1 MSPAA
6 IDLIPLPPIESPTSL
21 GSAASST
28 RGDTPSFQQHL
39 EQAGRSTN
47 DGPSRNDDRR
57 NDVDRQEPTSSR
69 AAESAPQSREAKP
82 TDDQPVDNKTDD
94 GDAKTDE
101 PVVAGK
107 TDDETT
113 DSEDET
119 KQDPS
124 ADVIVAAI
132 VAPVAVEPTPEVAT
146 DVVEISAE
154 ALTDAIDE
162 KSGTPDLKSIA
173 KAATNENVDPTAA
186 VVTKTVEE
194 TALETVAM
202 TNEPMLPA
210 TTETVAVAE
219 TPVVEVPVDAQTETK
234 NAAEAE
240 TKPVVATT
248 KAVEANKA
256 ADLKAE
262 KLTAATTPTVVT
274 TAAAPVVAPAAAT
287 TPTEEP
293 TDAQAEAG
301 EKSDD
306 VQAKSHD
313 AAAPTVTAEA
323 TTPTTDAIV
332 EAATAVVDDRSNVKS
347 DRTDVPRG
355 DGRTENIRTDRP
367 HTAEQLR
374 PATGHEAGGN
384 RKAAAADGTSSVSQ
398 ADRVRLVERV
408 ARAVKTAEQR
418 GGDLKIRLSPPEL
431 GSLRLQ
437 VKLSDGTLSARIEA
451 ETPEARQVLLD
462 NLPLLRERLA
472 EQNIRVERFDVDLFN
487 SGNTGG
493 GTQQS
498 REEFDQSMF
507 AAAQRGRAAN
517 GANAPSTGG
526 PNTAITSNS
535 TTRND
540 GRLDITV

>member
-6 IDLIPLPPIESPTSL
+6 IDLIPLPPIEPPTSF

-28 RGDTPSFQQHL
+28 RGDMPSFQHHL

-69 AAESAPQSREAKP
+69 AAESAPSRETKP
-82 TDDQPVDNKTDD
+82 TDDKPIENKADD
-94 GDAKTDE
+94 DDSKTDE
-101 PVVAGK
+101 PIVAGK
-107 TDDETT
+107 TDAETQ

-132 VAPVAVEPTPEVAT
+132 VAPLVVEPTPEVAT

-154 ALTDAIDE
+154 ALTDADAE
-162 KSGTPDLKSIA
+162 KSATPDLTSVA
-173 KAATNENVDPTAA
+173 KAAANENVDPTAVA
-186 VVTKTVEE
+186 VTKTAEE
-194 TALETVAM
+194 TALETIAA
-202 TNEPMLPA
+202 TSESTLPA
-210 TTETVAVAE
+210 TSETVAVAK
-219 TPVVEVPVDAQTETK
+219 TPVVEVPVDAQTETA

-240 TKPVVATT
+240 IKPVVTTT

-256 ADLKAE
+256 ADLQTE
-262 KLTAATTPTVVT
+262 KLTAATTPTAVT
-274 TAAAPVVAPAAAT
+274 TAAAPVVASVAAS
-287 TPTEEP
+287 TPTEENV
-293 TDAQAEAG
+293 DAKADAG
-301 EKSDD
+301 KKSDD
-306 VQAKSHD
+306 VQAKSDD
-313 AAAPTVTAEA
+313 ATTSAVTVEA
-323 TTPTTDAIV
+323 TAPTTDAIV
-332 EAATAVVDDRSNVKS
+332 EAATAVVDDRANMKT

-367 HTAEQLR
+367 HTAEHLR
-374 PATGHEAGGN
+374 PAAGHEAGGN

-462 NLPLLRERLA
+462 NLPMLRERLA

-487 SGNTGG
+487 SGNQGG

-507 AAAQRGRAAN
+507 AAAQRGRATS
-517 GANAPSTGG
+517 GANAQSTGG
-526 PNTAITSNS
+526 PSAAITSNS

>member
-6 IDLIPLPPIESPTSL
+6 IDLIPLPPIEPPTSF

-28 RGDTPSFQQHL
+28 RGDMPSFQHHL

-69 AAESAPQSREAKP
+69 AAESAPSRETKP
-82 TDDQPVDNKTDD
+82 TDDKPIENKADD
-94 GDAKTDE
+94 DDSKTDE
-101 PVVAGK
+101 PIVAGK
-107 TDDETT
+107 TDAETQ

-132 VAPVAVEPTPEVAT
+132 VAPLVVEPTPEVAT

-154 ALTDAIDE
+154 ALTDADAE
-162 KSGTPDLKSIA
+162 KSATPDLTSVA
-173 KAATNENVDPTAA
+173 KAAANENVDPTAVA
-186 VVTKTVEE
+186 VTKTAEE
-194 TALETVAM
+194 TALETIAA
-202 TNEPMLPA
+202 TSESTLPA
-210 TTETVAVAE
+210 TSETVAVAK
-219 TPVVEVPVDAQTETK
+219 TPVVEVPVDAQTETA

-240 TKPVVATT
+240 IKPA
-248 KAVEANKA
+248 
-256 ADLKAE
+256 
-262 KLTAATTPTVVT
+262 VT
-274 TAAAPVVAPAAAT
+274 TAAAPVVASVAAS
-287 TPTEEP
+287 TPTEENV
-293 TDAQAEAG
+293 DAKADAG
-301 EKSDD
+301 KKSDD
-306 VQAKSHD
+306 VQAKSDD
-313 AAAPTVTAEA
+313 ATTSAVTVEA
-323 TTPTTDAIV
+323 TAPTTDAIV
-332 EAATAVVDDRSNVKS
+332 EAATAVVDDRANMKT

-367 HTAEQLR
+367 HTAEHLR
-374 PATGHEAGGN
+374 PAAGHEAGGN

-462 NLPLLRERLA
+462 NLPMLRERLA

-487 SGNTGG
+487 SGNQGG

-507 AAAQRGRAAN
+507 AAAQRGRATS
-517 GANAPSTGG
+517 GANAQSTGG
-526 PNTAITSNS
+526 PSAAITSNS

>member
-28 RGDTPSFQQHL
+28 RGDTPSFQHHL

-57 NDVDRQEPTSSR
+57 NDVDRQEQTSSR
-69 AAESAPQSREAKP
+69 AAESAPSRDAKP
-82 TDDQPVDNKTDD
+82 TDDKRVENKTDD
-94 GDAKTDE
+94 GDAKSDE
-101 PVVAGK
+101 PIVKGK
-107 TDDETT
+107 TDAESKN
-113 DSEDET
+113 SEDET

-124 ADVIVAAI
+124 ADVIVATI
-132 VAPVAVEPTPEVAT
+132 VTPVIVESTPEVAT

-154 ALTDAIDE
+154 ALTDAVDE
-162 KSGTPDLKSIA
+162 KSASPDLKSTA
-173 KAATNENVDPTAA
+173 KAAANANVDPTAVA
-186 VVTKTVEE
+186 VTKTAEE
-194 TALETVAM
+194 TALETVAV
-202 TNEPMLPA
+202 TNEPTLPA
-210 TTETVAVAE
+210 TTATVAVAE
-219 TPVVEVPVDAQTETK
+219 TPDVEVPVDAKTDAK

-240 TKPVVATT
+240 TKPVVTTT

-262 KLTAATTPTVVT
+262 KLTATTPTAVA
-274 TAAAPVVAPAAAT
+274 TAAAPVVAPITAT

-293 TDAQAEAG
+293 TDAQADAG

-313 AAAPTVTAEA
+313 AAAPTVTSEA
-323 TTPTTDAIV
+323 TTPATDAIV
-332 EAATAVVDDRSNVKS
+332 EAATAVVDDRANVKT

-367 HTAEQLR
+367 HTAEHLR
-374 PATGHEAGGN
+374 PAAGHEAGGN
-384 RKAAAADGTSSVSQ
+384 RKAAAADGAPSVSQ

-462 NLPLLRERLA
+462 NLPMLRERLA

-487 SGNTGG
+487 SGNNGG

-526 PNTAITSNS
+526 QSAAITSNS